1 MHLCKSDEDC
11 SWCGVNCYNPKQC
24 PNIYCIQIAPPS
36 GMKCECVKMEEYQGK
51 KLPAGT
57 GVCMAVPAK
66 LPQAEKVCVYNAGD
80 FELKIT
86 VPRYMKLSLP
96 EDRKPAKLNIYLKPL
111 RALSGPFN
119 LDVEGFIKVRIPPG
133 KVLVGIDV
141 DLNVF
146 GYWKPDLWSFEW
158 PVSGIPSE
166 ITSFESG
173 DVGVYAIAIP
183 TVKPT
188 TIELEELKVGEWN
201 LVGSYDIYVV
211 AERKL
216 ALTPK
221 AKDIVIGE
229 VAIEKGTCLNSETV
243 LNSELE
249 GTAQPKTIIISP
261 PSWIKKNITIC
272 IDGICR
278 ELEPAKTIEIPKP
291 PKPEIC
297 PELYM
302 LVCGIDGRTYPNLC
316 EAWKNGV
323 SAACKGECP
332 CAVQLNMSI
341 RHLAEIKPGEAVEV
355 AIAKEMQL
363 KLKAKEVAKNV
374 QVIVSRIQDLPAGVG
389 KPAGIVYAYFEIS
402 PISDEKAEF
411 EGTVNFSVEK
421 SWLSEKGISSES
433 VKLARYN
440 NTWEILKTEK
450 VSEDSERI
458 YYKAEIPGFS
468 VFAVIA
474 APAATPPTPTPTPKP
489 PTPGFEVIFAIAG
502 LIAVAYLLRKKQI

>member
-1 MHLCKSDEDC
+1 MKGVFWILCILLLCGVAVAQLPVQPQIPTPTIPTTPIPTPTAPIATPATPLPFECILCKSDEDC

-36 GMKCECVKMEEYQGK
+36 GMRCECVKVEEYQGQ

-57 GVCMAVPAK
+57 GVCMAVA
-66 LPQAEKVCVYNAGD
+66 
-80 FELKIT
+80 T
-86 VPRYMKLSLP
+86 
-96 EDRKPAKLNIYLKPL
+96 
-111 RALSGPFN
+111 
-119 LDVEGFIKVRIPPG
+119 
-133 KVLVGIDV
+133 
-141 DLNVF
+141 
-146 GYWKPDLWSFEW
+146 
-158 PVSGIPSE
+158 
-166 ITSFESG
+166 
-173 DVGVYAIAIP
+173 
-183 TVKPT
+183 
-188 TIELEELKVGEWN
+188 
-201 LVGSYDIYVV
+201 
-211 AERKL
+211 
-216 ALTPK
+216 TPK
-221 AKDIVIGE
+221 
-229 VAIEKGTCLNSETV
+229 TV
-243 LNSELE
+243 V
-249 GTAQPKTIIISP
+249 ISP
-261 PSWIKKNITIC
+261 PLWIKKNITIC
-272 IDGICR
+272 IDDLCK

-302 LVCGIDGRTYPNLC
+302 PVCGIDGRTYPNLC

-374 QVIVSRIQDLPAGVG
+374 QVIVSKIQDLPASIG

-411 EGTVNFSVEK
+411 EGTVNFSIEK

-474 APAATPPTPTPTPKP
+474 APAATPTPQTTPATPVATPTPTPTPVMTPIPAATPTPTPKP
-489 PTPGFEVIFAIAG
+489 PTPGFEAIFAIAG